1 MAYVIDLNSVLKSL
15 FNLPLGPRLA
25 GEISWEILKEV
36 LEDYERSDKRKE
48 NHASCQSMYDRNAV
62 PSKETLLDMTI
73 QLLEESLG
81 LDIRESLSR

>member
-1 MAYVIDLNSVLKSL
+1 MAYVVDLNSVLKSL
-15 FNLPLGPRLA
+15 VDLQLKPHLA
-25 GEISWEILKEV
+25 GTTNWEIIKEV
-36 LEDYERSDKRKE
+36 LEDYERSNKRKE

-62 PSKETLLDMTI
+62 PSKETLRDMTI